1 MKKVKIFYR
10 SGQVVTKNFKEF
22 SFVQNKYFDYEG
34 NTKIRLDINYTPLDG
49 EEVHINPSGIDFIE
63 AKEV

>member
-22 SFVQNKYFDYEG
+22 SFEQNKYFDYEG

-49 EEVHINPSGIDFIE
+49 EEIHINASGIDFIE

>member
-10 SGQVVTKNFKEF
+10 SGQIVSKNFKEF
-22 SFVQNKYFDYEG
+22 DFVQNKYFDYEG

-49 EEVHINPSGIDFIE
+49 EKVHINPSGIDFIE
-63 AKEV
+63 VKGV